1 MAVKG
6 NDFQDLLIIPAFD
19 LLRDYHHGRAV
30 ELLADAQGVFQI
42 LRAFVPTG
50 GLAFFLEHDV
60 ECFDGS
66 ACRGE
71 RGFW

>member
-6 NDFQDLLIIPAFD
+6 NDLQDLLIIPALD
-19 LLRDYHHGRAV
+19 LLRCYHHWRV
-30 ELLADAQGVFQI
+30 EFVADARGVFQV
-42 LRAFVPTG
+42 LRAFVSAG
-50 GLAFFLEHDV
+50 RLAFLLEHDV
-60 ECFDGS
+60 ECFDGP